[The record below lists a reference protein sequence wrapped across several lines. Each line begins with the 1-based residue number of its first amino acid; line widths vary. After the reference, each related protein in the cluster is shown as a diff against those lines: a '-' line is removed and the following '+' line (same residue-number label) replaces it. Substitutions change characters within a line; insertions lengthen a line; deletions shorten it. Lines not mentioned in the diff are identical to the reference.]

1 MDSKDIDFVARHY
14 RKGLFSVQA
23 GWRRVGIGTAV
34 RVRRFRIAAAMA
46 AAMVILSGTAA
57 IIYRNSRV
65 EDVQEQSVPVRPVGT
80 LDEVK
85 VIDFEDASLTDV
97 VKKIESTYDV
107 KVQDI
112 PESSE
117 EYRLSL
123 HYEGTPVDL
132 IATINEILGT
142 RMTVTEKRQ

>member
-97 VKKIESTYDV
+97 VSKIESTYDV
-107 KVQDI
+107 KVGDL
-112 PESSE
+112 PESPE
-117 EYRLSL
+117 GYRLSL

-132 IATINEILGT
+132 IATINDILGT
-142 RMTVTEKRQ
+142 QMTVTEKRQ

>member
-1 MDSKDIDFVARHY
+1 MRIVA
-14 RKGLFSVQA
+14 A
-23 GWRRVGIGTAV
+23 I
-34 RVRRFRIAAAMA
+34 

-57 IIYRNSRV
+57 IIYRNNRA
-65 EDVQEQSVPVRPVGT
+65 EDVPEQSVPVRTVGS

-97 VKKIESTYDV
+97 VAKIESTYDV
-107 KVQDI
+107 KVGGL
-112 PESSE
+112 PESPE

-132 IATINEILGT
+132 IATINDILGT
-142 RMTVTEKRQ
+142 QMTVTEKRQ

>member
-23 GWRRVGIGTAV
+23 GWRRLGIGTTV
-34 RVRRFRIAAAMA
+34 RDRRLRIVAAI

-57 IIYRNSRV
+57 IIYRNNRA
-65 EDVQEQSVPVRPVGT
+65 EEVQEQSVPVRTVRT

-97 VKKIESTYDV
+97 VSKIESTYDV
-107 KVQDI
+107 KVVGL
-112 PESSE
+112 PESPE
-117 EYRLSL
+117 GYRLSL

-132 IATINEILGT
+132 ITTINEILGT